1 MATIYRTNNAP
12 SVTQISTITFSSIV
26 STNTYSIVIN
36 GKAVSYVALSST
48 AATLYAALMNAW
60 NSSPEPEHQELI
72 ASGGVSNVVLTAR
85 SAGVPSSVTATAT
98 TGTATVTATQAASG
112 PKFWSGTANW
122 SAAPATGDTLVLEN
136 LSGDILYGLTDT
148 NDYAVVKFASTFTG
162 KVGLAPISDS
172 GYSEYRT
179 QNLTLGTGADPIQIE
194 IGEGSGSQ
202 SQRLNLDLVGAA
214 ATIIVYGTGRSTNDY
229 PVLIAN
235 PGSTS
240 TLSQYSGSVK
250 LTSSSSAT
258 LASVNVVSSS
268 GSSSSLYIGSAI
280 TTTLANLYGVTASLW
295 GPITTLNA
303 FDSTNATVNGSAAI
317 ATINAGSRG
326 VIDWRSTG
334 GITTRVN
341 VAADGTLD
349 ATKAVS
355 GFTVTNASCFAR
367 GTIKDP
373 MSRATWT
380 NGIKLEGA
388 RISEVSLELGFAK
401 TIEVS

>member
-1 MATIYRTNNAP
+1 MATVYRTNNAP
-12 SVTQISTITFSSIV
+12 SVTQISTITYSSIV

-36 GKAVSYVALSST
+36 GKAVAYVALSGT

-112 PKFWSGTANW
+112 PKFWSGSANW
-122 SAAPATGDTLVLEN
+122 SAAPTTGDTLVLEN

-148 NDYAVVKFASTFTG
+148 NDYAVVKFSSTYTG

-179 QNLTLGTGADPIQIE
+179 QSLTLGTGADPITVE

-202 SQRLNLDLVGAA
+202 SQRINLNLLGAA
-214 ATIIVYGTGRSTNDY
+214 STIVVYGTGRSTSDY
-229 PVLIAN
+229 PVSISN
-235 PGSTS
+235 PGGTS
-240 TLSQYSGSVK
+240 TLSMYAGSVK
-250 LTSSSSAT
+250 LTSASSVT

-268 GSSSSLYIGSAI
+268 GSSSSLYIGSTI

-303 FDSTNATVNGSAAI
+303 FDSTNATVSGSAAI
-317 ATINAGSRG
+317 ATINVGSRG

-334 GITTRVN
+334 GITTRIN
-341 VAADGTLD
+341 VAADGILD
-349 ATKAVS
+349 ATKSVS

-367 GTIKDP
+367 GTVKDP
-373 MSRATWT
+373 MSRVTWT

-388 RISEVSLELGFAK
+388 RMSEVSLELGFAK